1 MATKKTWLEPLEAY
15 EKKCK
20 DLMAIIDEVHAPI
33 DKQIKSFEEEEKQEK
48 KKECDKLMELALQT
62 LPENYQDIIRRSGGI
77 AFNDKWLNKTVKLP
91 AVRKEIEEIVSN
103 EKGNLDVLFSGVLA
117 NADDSIRDAVLN
129 AYTYHGRSLPD
140 AIRTRDDLV
149 AMKAERERRE
159 AEARAQEALRKAQ
172 MEEAPKAPETPPQK
186 VEEERNEEP
195 VSAPQEAPRKLSI
208 TIELSHTD
216 KAEFTL
222 LSKYIAEHGFICR
235 RIK

>member
-1 MATKKTWLEPLEAY
+1 MRK
-15 EKKCK
+15 
-20 DLMAIIDEVHAPI
+20 
-33 DKQIKSFEEEEKQEK
+33 KQEK
-48 KKECDKLMELALQT
+48 RKECLSIMDEILKT
-62 LPENYQDIIRRSGGI
+62 LPDDYQDIIAKSGGI

-91 AVRKEIEEIVSN
+91 AVRKEIEEAIAT

-159 AEARAQEALRKAQ
+159 AEARAQEALRRAQMEAQ
-172 MEEAPKAPETPPQK
+172 MEEASKAPETPPQK